1 MSEHEDVT
9 HEEGHG
15 ETLEGDLRRLEEIL
29 GQLEADEVD
38 LERALRLFEEGVGLV
53 RRAEGILSRTVLRVE
68 ELLADGG
75 TAPLDQDDEG

>member
-1 MSEHEDVT
+1 MSEHEDET
-9 HEEGHG
+9 REEGHG

-29 GQLEADEVD
+29 GQLEADEVE

-53 RRAEGILSRTVLRVE
+53 RRAEGILSRTVLRVD

-75 TAPLDQDDEG
+75 TAPLDEDDEG